1 MALHTQR
8 CYARFLSLRLPCL
21 RVFALLTTRC
31 VLRGVPL
38 ACVDQGSHC
47 AFYYRVCFRF
57 VSESCDQLPF
67 YNLFLFQNLFAVP
80 FLFQTGTIPCF
91 TLAHLIIRC
100 TIAWLV
106 VGGRVCPLRIVVFV
120 HIIPHGRFSTYS
132 PHSAT
137 IGILA
142 HRPGVRIDQTIEYP
156 NRSGSNNRRGRG

>member
-91 TLAHLIIRC
+91 TLAHLIIRLHHC
-100 TIAWLV
+100 LAS
-106 VGGRVCPLRIVVFV
+106 GGWAGLSTTHRSFGSPTHPPLTKTTFV
-120 HIIPHGRFSTYS
+120 
-132 PHSAT
+132 
-137 IGILA
+137 
-142 HRPGVRIDQTIEYP
+142 
-156 NRSGSNNRRGRG
+156 